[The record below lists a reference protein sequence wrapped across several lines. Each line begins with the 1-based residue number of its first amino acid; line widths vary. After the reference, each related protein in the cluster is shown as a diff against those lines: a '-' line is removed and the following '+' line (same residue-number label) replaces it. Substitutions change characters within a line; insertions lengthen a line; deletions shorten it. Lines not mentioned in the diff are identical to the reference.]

1 MTETIKVNTKRLET
15 ILDENAIRNINYL
28 SIDVEGAEYE
38 VLRKMIK
45 EDSLSYINDLYVEF
59 HSHKDENAIS
69 ENGENKETTF
79 KLIEEIKQLGIKFTH
94 WV

>member
-1 MTETIKVNTKRLET
+1 M
-15 ILDENAIRNINYL
+15 YL
-28 SIDVEGAEYE
+28 QYMSYIFHLKYI
-38 VLRKMIK
+38 LRKIQQ
-45 EDSLSYINDLYVEF
+45 SIFVYLQQFLYINDLYVEF